1 MLRAVEI
8 PYEFYSNAVARLGYG
23 FTSCRFPVPR
33 RRRSSQFPAT
43 TSRRFRPYECLNS
56 TCAKPIGALAFLVTA
71 AFLEAFGDSFFQAG
85 FYHASGWG
93 RLSALVAGA
102 VVLAAYGSVVNLP
115 RWDFGT
121 PDRRLCRGVLCDRA
135 DIEKVRFGHS
145 PTLPIYAGGAL
156 IVAGGLVMAVW
167 NV

>member
-1 MLRAVEI
+1 M
-8 PYEFYSNAVARLGYG
+8 NALTQLVQSPL
-23 FTSCRFPVPR
+23 
-33 RRRSSQFPAT
+33 
-43 TSRRFRPYECLNS
+43 
-56 TCAKPIGALAFLVTA
+56 GALAFLVTA

-115 RWDFGT
+115 RWDFG
-121 PDRRLCRGVLCDRA
+121 RLIGVYVAVFFVIAQILN
-135 DIEKVRFGHS
+135 KVRFGHA